1 MGELERDA
9 CERNKWRLQTALT
22 NRTISKLSDMAM
34 DAVCRIAYG
43 SLLVEFVREAWI

>member
-9 CERNKWRLQTALT
+9 CERNKCRLQNSLT

-34 DAVCRIAYG
+34 GAVCRNAFKL
-43 SLLVEFVREAWI
+43 LLVEFV